1 MGENAGMKVNAD
13 DGIEI
18 YIAAKQPKGMPEEN
32 WLPINHKDEK
42 LDVIL
47 RIDVPDLEKMIS

>member
-1 MGENAGMKVNAD
+1 MKVNAD